1 MNIPEHLL
9 TCLAEEGGEI
19 TQAATKA
26 LRFGLLDYPHEGAP
40 NNTEQIVAELNDL
53 LGVARLLVA
62 RGVLPPD
69 WQSED
74 KQKAKMVKVTN
85 SMGYAQSLGTLQP

>member
-1 MNIPEHLL
+1 MTILEHLL

-40 NNTEQIVAELNDL
+40 TNTEQLVAELNDL
-53 LGVARLLVA
+53 LGVARSLVEVGA
-62 RGVLPPD
+62 LPHE
-69 WQSED
+69 WQSETA
-74 KQKAKMVKVTN
+74 QEAKRLKVAHYMSYSDSRGRLT
-85 SMGYAQSLGTLQP
+85 A